1 VSMTRITTRSY
12 VATPATAGVV
22 NVPPPTPDL
31 LPGSTQLSNLVAG
44 VEYLALLVLVAAMAW
59 FAVEWAIAQHTNN
72 PYHTQSGKVGFM
84 RAAGASILVGSASAL
99 IDYFWRVGGQI
110 R

>member
-1 VSMTRITTRSY
+1 MNWITTRSLA
-12 VATPATAGVV
+12 ATPAQAGVV
-22 NVPPPTPDL
+22 TVPAPSPDF

-84 RAAGASILVGSASAL
+84 RAAGAAVLVGSASAL
-99 IDYFWRVGGQI
+99 IDFFFRVGGQI